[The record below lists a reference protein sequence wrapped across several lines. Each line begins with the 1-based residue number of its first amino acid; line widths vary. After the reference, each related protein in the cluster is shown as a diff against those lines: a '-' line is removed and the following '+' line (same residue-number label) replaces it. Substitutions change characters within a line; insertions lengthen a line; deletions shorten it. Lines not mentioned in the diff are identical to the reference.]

1 MNELINI
8 YINAKNFLFV
18 PVVTNLYS
26 LKVTQQ
32 LRWSYFKQA
41 LTDLFEI
48 PIILLSFSLAY
59 YFLSYPFIRV

>member
-26 LKVTQQ
+26 LKVTPQ